1 MSAGYLPVI
10 LFAGIAKLSYD
21 VRQTRTL
28 SGTMVTRS
36 RDLVS
41 AQNVASTVLT
51 ILLKGV
57 SIESGFAD
65 LAVGTVG
72 VEQTLEAMTGV
83 RIAVTGST

>member
-28 SGTMVTRS
+28 SGTMITRP
-36 RDLVS
+36 RGLVG
-41 AQNVASTVLT
+41 AQHITSTILT

-57 SIESGFAD
+57 SVEAGFAD
-65 LAVGTVG
+65 FAVGTIG

-83 RIAVTGST
+83 RIAVTSSM